1 MNREDRQ
8 VERNLEGIKLEKKGE
23 TDKAIVLYEKNLKEN
38 FEGSH
43 PYNRLAIIYRKRGQI
58 EEEIKVLEKAIYL
71 YENIVYKAR
80 VDRLVKLE
88 KFKERLKKALE
99 IKSKGL

>member
-8 VERNLEGIKLEKKGE
+8 VDRNLEGIKLEKEGK
-23 TDKAIVLYEKNLKEN
+23 TDKAISLYEKNLKED

-58 EEEIKVLEKAIYL
+58 DEEIRVLKKAIYL
-71 YENIVYKAR
+71 YENVVYKAR

-88 KFKERLKKALE
+88 KFKERLSKALE
-99 IKSKGL
+99 KKGQK